1 MDSTPDVTVVIPTR
15 NRWHLLS
22 RHALPSALGQ
32 QGVTVE
38 AIVVDDGSTD
48 GTADRVVAL
57 DDPRIRLV
65 QDGGSRG
72 PAAARN
78 AGVAEARAEWVA
90 FLDDDDLWAPDKL
103 ALQLA
108 ALGDAD
114 WGYTGAVVVDDS
126 LVPTDELPLASPVGL
141 ADRLRHGNVLTGG
154 GSAVVVRRA
163 VFRELGGFDE
173 SLYYVEDWDLWRRL
187 AEHGPAAVRE
197 EVLVATLDHEQR
209 ALFNHADAV
218 LASIDALL
226 TAHGATR
233 DDRRTALEWLANQHA
248 RVGRQ
253 GAAARLYAR
262 AAIAY
267 RSPGNLVAAAGALFG
282 ARGLHT
288 ASKLLTRV
296 RGGSH
301 LDLDRH
307 PPAVAP
313 AWLESFRA

>member
-1 MDSTPDVTVVIPTR
+1 MDSTPDVSVVIPTR
-15 NRWHLLS
+15 DRWHLLS
-22 RHALPSALGQ
+22 RHALRSALCQ

-38 AIVVDDGSTD
+38 VIVVDDGSRD
-48 GTADRVVAL
+48 GTADRVAAL
-57 DDPRIRLV
+57 EDARVRLV
-65 QDGGSRG
+65 RDGGSRG

-78 AGVAEARAEWVA
+78 AGAEEARAEWVA

-114 WGYTGAVVVDDS
+114 WGYTGAVVVDEA

-141 ADRLRHGNVLTGG
+141 AERLRHGNVVTGG
-154 GSAVVVRRA
+154 GSAVVVRRT
-163 VFRELGGFDE
+163 VLRELGGFDE

-187 AEHGPAAVRE
+187 AEHGTAAVRE

-209 ALFNHADAV
+209 ALFRDAGAV
-218 LASIDALL
+218 LEAIDALL
-226 TAHGATR
+226 TAHGGTR
-233 DDRRTALEWLANQHA
+233 DDRRAALEWLANQHA
-248 RVGRQ
+248 RVGRHA
-253 GAAARLYAR
+253 AAARLYAR
-262 AAIAY
+262 AAFAY

-288 ASKLLTRV
+288 ASRALTRV

-307 PPAVAP
+307 PPTVTP